1 MPRKKN
7 PDRVNKDVMIRVRV
21 TADER
26 EKFNVM
32 AEKNGYRTISEYIR
46 SLVAD
51 DGKDKKEDK

>member
-21 TADER
+21 TADES